1 MKIYSVLS
9 ILVFSLLSLNSFGK
23 IFTDLDEIFDH
34 LKGEG
39 FSGVIH
45 AEKNGKVI
53 FSKAMGVKKNKEP
66 KEPIKLSHRSF
77 IGSVTK
83 QMTAVAILQLEQK
96 GLLSVKDKVS
106 IYIKDFPNAEKMTVE
121 NLVHHTAGLWNYTQ
135 MIDFSQDK
143 NYELD
148 DLIDLFKN
156 KPLDF
161 EPGTKHQYSNSG
173 YILLAKII
181 EVVSGQRFADYLR
194 EHLFIPLKMKN
205 TGLIERIDQ
214 MKGALSGHQWDKD
227 YKLKYIGY
235 KPNLTWAHAAGGVY
249 STAEDMILWGRG
261 IRSGK
266 VISKKTY
273 NQMISRCV
281 SGGTS
286 KYCYAAINDTWSGQ
300 NVIWHNGGFPGFNA
314 VSVYVPSLDLDLVIL
329 RNYLGGS
336 SSVAQAHWLFSWLVN
351 KSADIPVIDELDVEP
366 QDLQRYTGT
375 YSKNIEGFGKLEFF
389 IHIKNEKLY
398 IRIIKNGHFQE
409 DWRLIPV
416 ETLGKFVL
424 KVADAQMTYSEDLKQ
439 VRFIQSGI
447 KEPIFLNK
455 E

>member
-214 MKGALSGHQWDKD
+214 MKLS
-227 YKLKYIGY
+227 
-235 KPNLTWAHAAGGVY
+235 N
-249 STAEDMILWGRG
+249 
-261 IRSGK
+261 
-266 VISKKTY
+266 
-273 NQMISRCV
+273 SR
-281 SGGTS
+281 
-286 KYCYAAINDTWSGQ
+286 
-300 NVIWHNGGFPGFNA
+300 
-314 VSVYVPSLDLDLVIL
+314 
-329 RNYLGGS
+329 
-336 SSVAQAHWLFSWLVN
+336 
-351 KSADIPVIDELDVEP
+351 
-366 QDLQRYTGT
+366 
-375 YSKNIEGFGKLEFF
+375 
-389 IHIKNEKLY
+389 
-398 IRIIKNGHFQE
+398 
-409 DWRLIPV
+409 
-416 ETLGKFVL
+416 
-424 KVADAQMTYSEDLKQ
+424 
-439 VRFIQSGI
+439 
-447 KEPIFLNK
+447 
-455 E
+455 